1 MSKIIQEERKKE
13 KIFKIYTYS
22 NLKQFELDSTTTGM
36 QKKKAIYCVQVSE
49 ADELK
54 KKLDCRMVICK
65 NEYM

>member
-22 NLKQFELDSTTTGM
+22 NLKQFELDSTTTSM

-49 ADELK
+49 ADEFK
-54 KKLDCRMVICK
+54 KKKIGLQDGNM
-65 NEYM
+65 